1 MDRRVCS
8 GEARARHWKRLG
20 PRRSARWQAPSHDL
34 ASEISV
40 GGPELLLN
48 YYLHELALKLTPRLE
63 KIPCTL
69 MLAKHAARSLLRSRP
84 AFATR
89 SNSTWVET
97 SPPVNP
103 ELVRIVEVGPR
114 DGLQNESAV
123 IPPHV
128 KVELV
133 NRLTHAGMDII
144 EAGSFVSPKWVP
156 QVSPPMSYC
165 FDLPLEIPEHCLRDR
180 SFEGRLREDMS
191 KVQPRY
197 MCICGTHEN

>member
-1 MDRRVCS
+1 MLRR
-8 GEARARHWKRLG
+8 RAFDTCKRLG

-48 YYLHELALKLTPRLE
+48 YYLHELALKPTPRLE
-63 KIPCTL
+63 RIPCTL

-89 SNSTWVET
+89 SNSTWLET

-156 QVSPPMSYC
+156 QVSPPMAY
-165 FDLPLEIPEHCLRDR
+165 FALPLYVPGPCLRDR
-180 SFEGRLREDMS
+180 SLERRLHGDMS
-191 KVQPRY
+191 KVRPRY
-197 MCICGTHEN
+197 MCVCGIRES

>member
-1 MDRRVCS
+1 MLRR
-8 GEARARHWKRLG
+8 RAFDTCKRLG

-48 YYLHELALKLTPRLE
+48 YYLHELALKPTPRLE
-63 KIPCTL
+63 RIPCTL

-156 QVSPPMSYC
+156 QVSPPMAY
-165 FDLPLEIPEHCLRDR
+165 FALPLYVPGPCLRDR
-180 SFEGRLREDMS
+180 SLERRLHGDMS
-191 KVQPRY
+191 KVRPRY
-197 MCICGTHEN
+197 MCVCGIRES